1 MAKTSKLLKN
11 IGYLGNFGS
20 RNLDLGD
27 VLYWD
32 DKEWNF
38 LESLSDDI
46 DFKKYIRQGHSV
58 DLKFQSNSAV
68 DVKIG
73 AQGAM
78 GVAQGKMQLKFT
90 KKKSAFVSL
99 QDASSQLLG
108 FGEFAVQLRQIWKSK
123 KYSRNRHAFV
133 SEVISAPS
141 GTIILSME
149 RNNVIELG
157 AKSKDS
163 GIQNISDV
171 ASGNVSIDSKKS
183 QSFEIISDSP
193 FEPLFRATKVQGNK
207 FDWVK

>member
-1 MAKTSKLLKN
+1 
-11 IGYLGNFGS
+11 
-20 RNLDLGD
+20 
-27 VLYWD
+27 
-32 DKEWNF
+32 
-38 LESLSDDI
+38 
-46 DFKKYIRQGHSV
+46 
-58 DLKFQSNSAV
+58 
-68 DVKIG
+68 
-73 AQGAM
+73 
-78 GVAQGKMQLKFT
+78 
-90 KKKSAFVSL
+90 
-99 QDASSQLLG
+99 
-108 FGEFAVQLRQIWKSK
+108 
-123 KYSRNRHAFV
+123 
-133 SEVISAPS
+133 VISAPS